1 MKEKDFWRSIQPK
14 LNGHV
19 NRVENIAGVGIP
31 DVNICHNGIETW
43 VELKVAVGRY
53 LLFEWSQISWYKHRG
68 QEQGRVKIVAK
79 HKEDII
85 ICDAEDILRVEPRRK
100 VKAGILIDDIREL
113 KRYSKPYDWQKI
125 NDSISFW

>member
-14 LNGHV
+14 LHGHV

-43 VELKVAVGRY
+43 VELKVATGKY
-53 LLFEWSQISWYKHRG
+53 LLFEWTQLSWFKHRG
-68 QEQGRVKIVAK
+68 KEKGRVKIVAK

-85 ICDAEDILRVEPRRK
+85 IAEADNILRVEPRRK
-100 VKAGILIDDIREL
+100 VKAGIFIDDIPDL
-113 KRYSKPYDWQKI
+113 QRYSKPYDWQKI

>member
-19 NRVENIAGVGIP
+19 NRVENIVGVGIP

-53 LLFEWSQISWYKHRG
+53 LLFEW
-68 QEQGRVKIVAK
+68 
-79 HKEDII
+79 
-85 ICDAEDILRVEPRRK
+85 
-100 VKAGILIDDIREL
+100 
-113 KRYSKPYDWQKI
+113 
-125 NDSISFW
+125 

>member
-1 MKEKDFWRSIQPK
+1 MKEKDFWRSLQPK

-19 NRVENIAGVGIP
+19 NRVENIAGSGIP

-43 VELKVAVGRY
+43 VELKVAKGNY
-53 LLFEWSQISWYKHRG
+53 LLFEWSQLSWFKNRG
-68 QEQGRVKIVAK
+68 QEKGRVKIVAK
-79 HKEDII
+79 DKEDII
-85 ICDAEDILRVEPRRK
+85 IADADNILRCEPRRK
-100 VKAGILIDDIREL
+100 VKAGILISDIREL